1 MFFESHCTNL
11 VRSSALVYLW
21 TSVRSSEISISTQ
34 HYLGPFG
41 KSMWSSGC
49 WDRYRH
55 KELWHIPDYTVLRQ
69 IPKKVQFE
77 KDSKTRHF
85 FFFFKKYKRFTAL
98 KELTFKSR
106 VKKKCWFSV
115 LRYYY
120 KSNKHTQIISHF
132 LKHYVLFGWDSHLH
146 MIIFFV
152 VYVTYFFFS
161 PKLFFSLPLC
171 VCTSQNKVCFW
182 PLLSKSCILVT

>member
-1 MFFESHCTNL
+1 
-11 VRSSALVYLW
+11 
-21 TSVRSSEISISTQ
+21 
-34 HYLGPFG
+34 
-41 KSMWSSGC
+41 MWSSGC

-69 IPKKVQFE
+69 ISKKVQFE
-77 KDSKTRHF
+77 KDSKTSHF
-85 FFFFKKYKRFTAL
+85 FTKSMKDLLLYRSF
-98 KELTFKSR
+98 TFKSR

-120 KSNKHTQIISHF
+120 YKSNKHTKIIFHF
-132 LKHYVLFGWDSHLH
+132 LKHCVLFGWDSHLH